1 MSQDTNQINVFRKT
15 VVALVRGEA
24 SDLTA
29 RQLGVFLT
37 CYLESNA
44 QTVRGLAMPLKVSKP
59 AISRSLD
66 RLAGFDLIRRKPD
79 PIDTNR
85 HRILESHSRCL
96 DRGNADAKYRYK
108 THRVSSPTS
117 TSKRRKTH
125 CLGKFFYL
133 FAFFRF

>member
-79 PIDTNR
+79 PIDRRSVIVVRTPTG
-85 HRILESHSRCL
+85 IAYL
-96 DRGNADAKYRYK
+96 
-108 THRVSSPTS
+108 RVIRDVLTEATQMQNTDTKPT
-117 TSKRRKTH
+117 
-125 CLGKFFYL
+125 
-133 FAFFRF
+133 A